1 VKEKPLSRS
10 PQKKADL
17 FQTYNGKVWD
27 ESERNFSF
35 GRKKSPSRTLLKRKP
50 IFLYIYG
57 KVLKKARGTFLSG
70 ERKVPLALSSK
81 ESQSFYT
88 FTERY

>member
-1 VKEKPLSRS
+1 MAKNDVRREELFFQEKEKPLSRS

-50 IFLYIYG
+50 IFLMRI
-57 KVLKKARGTFLSG
+57 KN
-70 ERKVPLALSSK
+70 
-81 ESQSFYT
+81 
-88 FTERY
+88 